1 MEFIFA
7 LLETVSVSILFFL
20 IKKYVLLEKDLPPQK
35 QRIFYLITAAVL
47 IASLLLFGKD
57 VANDICAVAV
67 IVNIIMTRPKKRR
80 LSGILLSLPFIIV
93 LYGISNGILV
103 PIMVMPQYLFPEY
116 SEPYTL
122 TVYTILFAAFA
133 VFMILGKD
141 WRRKFSKNTEDRSLS
156 VGERVVLIAGGT
168 LLMVFSVMLSYTLT
182 SNENE
187 FEAQEYVFIS
197 GLFAGAMTIAF
208 VIMIMQGNKRNYYLR
223 KYNNMQSH
231 IITTMADIIENRDE
245 STGGHIRRTA
255 KYVEILAKELQR
267 QGKFTDILTNQY
279 INDMVMAAPLH
290 DIGKIHISDTVL
302 NKPGR
307 LTEDEFAQMKTHTTA
322 GRELLE
328 KAKGDLGDIHYLN
341 IAIEMAAYHHEWEDG
356 KGYPYGVKSDEI
368 PLCAKIL
375 AVADVFDA
383 LTSKR
388 VYKEAMPFDK
398 ACNIVREERGTH
410 FDEDVVDAF
419 TVTSEKILAAMKT
432 FSTE

>member
-7 LLETVSVSILFFL
+7 LLETAVVSVSFFL
-20 IKKYVLLEKDLPPQK
+20 VKKYVLLEKDLPPQK

-67 IVNIIMTRPKKRR
+67 IVNIIMTRPKERR
-80 LSGILLSLPFIIV
+80 LSGLLLSLPFIIV

-133 VFMILGKD
+133 VFMILGKN

-341 IAIEMAAYHHEWEDG
+341 IAIEMAAYHHEREDG